1 MAMRNLLLISIFAVF
16 CISANINAQD
26 VVPVIQSGHSGSIM
40 FVEWDNTG
48 RYIASADDNNEI
60 IIYDIIAGKVFFR
73 TKFPGT
79 KLVTGIKFYEDG
91 KLYASNTEYAICF
104 DPLTLQTTDA
114 PHGVPPKKMSP
125 NFKVRNS
132 ALKKI
137 GGATTL
143 FNRSAYTKFTYV
155 AESEDHNYIIA
166 GDENGGLY
174 FCNTN
179 LALQKYDNVHSLPIN
194 DISFSKEGNMV
205 AVASADRSVSI
216 WRLPSYKMEK
226 RFIPRSFNISAL
238 ASSKDNQSFVF
249 GDELGYSYRIT
260 FTIDKLIC
268 DAVDTHDGQI
278 NDIQMSPNNNV
289 AVTAGSDNSATVV
302 DFENKCV
309 LQKFK
314 AQSSSGKVKQVFDIK
329 AIQEQALKGNDA
341 KNNMYDENV
350 YSVAVSP
357 DGKYIAFSAG
367 KWGLNDPVLKFA
379 NISSLNILGNKD
391 ERSPK
396 KGVAPGMAVANNM
409 HIFKQMCF
417 DTTNNLYGIG
427 EEDRKI
433 YKYKPTITGFGVG
446 TECEMNMLTENAKLD
461 NTLLLRQKDEPTM
474 NDYYLIKID
483 PSTGDV
489 YKCKGYEIERLGKD
503 GKNVT
508 YKGQY
513 GFINDF
519 IVMKGQ
525 QFLIASAK
533 DASLNIYD
541 IQSGKKLLSIYV
553 VDGGKLIYV
562 TPEHYYMAT
571 GDAITG
577 LGYYH
582 EGKIYPAEQFDLRFN
597 RPDLVLKSLDIF
609 DNEIIAMYKSAY
621 NKRIQKLGFTESM
634 LNGELELPEIK
645 IMNLN
650 EIQLTTHQPT
660 TYMKLSMKDANY
672 NLNRLNVYVNDVP
685 VYGTNGM
692 DLSDRYSR
700 ETIVNIEIP
709 LSSDRNVIQLS
720 CTNEKGME
728 SLKEEIEVFY
738 DNPNKKKKPTLYLI
752 SLAVAEYEQSEYNLR
767 YTINDGRG
775 FVKLFSEH
783 ADKFDHVV
791 VDSLYNSNCT
801 KANFLA
807 LKEKLMKTN
816 VDDYV
821 YLHIAGHGLL
831 DDDLNWYFAT
841 QNIDFFDPSVNGL
854 KYEEI
859 ESVLDGIPAR
869 NKLFLMDACHSGE
882 VDKEDGVNIAEKAEG
897 DETRGA
903 VTVNKRKKTK
913 NSLGNSFELMRLLFS
928 DLKKGTGTVVISA
941 ASGGGY
947 ALENESI
954 ENGIFTYCLM
964 DAFKKNKADKNKDK
978 SISVS
983 ELRSFIFDGVK
994 KMSEGKQQPTSRQE
1008 NLQNDFSVK

>member
-1 MAMRNLLLISIFAVF
+1 MRNLFLISLISLIFAT
-16 CISANINAQD
+16 ISLNAQD

-60 IIYDIIAGKVFFR
+60 IIYDIVAGKVFYR
-73 TKFPGT
+73 TKFPGK
-79 KLVTGIKFYEDG
+79 KLLTGIRFDDDG
-91 KLYASNTEYAICF
+91 KLYASNTDNAICF
-104 DPLTLQTTDA
+104 DPTTLETSDA
-114 PHGVPPKKMSP
+114 SHGVPPKKMSA
-125 NFKVRNS
+125 NFKIRNS
-132 ALKKI
+132 SLKNI
-137 GGATTL
+137 NGGSL
-143 FNRSAYTKFTYV
+143 FNRNAYTKFTYA
-155 AESEDHNYIIA
+155 AESEDRKYIIA

-174 FCNTN
+174 FCNN
-179 LALQKYDNVHSLPIN
+179 LMNLQHFENVHSLPIN
-194 DISFSKEGNMV
+194 DISFSKQGNMV
-205 AVASADRSVSI
+205 AIASADRSVSI

-226 RFIPRSFNISAL
+226 RLVPRSFNISAL
-238 ASSKDNQSFVF
+238 ASSPDSKSFAF
-249 GDELGYSYRIT
+249 GDELGYAYRIT

-268 DAVDTHDGQI
+268 EAVDTHDGQI
-278 NDIQMSPNNNV
+278 NDIQVSANSSV
-289 AVTAGSDNSATVV
+289 AVTAGSDNSAAVV
-302 DFENKCV
+302 DFENKKV

-329 AIQEQALKGNDA
+329 AIQEQAMKGNDM
-341 KNNMYDENV
+341 KDNMYDENV

-357 DGKYIAFSAG
+357 DGKYIMYSAG
-367 KWGLNDPVLKFA
+367 KYGLADPVLKYA
-379 NISSLNILGNKD
+379 NISSLNILGAKN
-391 ERSPK
+391 ERVAK
-396 KGVAPGMAVANNM
+396 KGIAAGMALPNNI
-409 HIFKQMCF
+409 HIYKQMCF
-417 DTTNNLYGIG
+417 DTTDNLYGI
-427 EEDRKI
+427 EADRKI
-433 YKYKPTITGFGVG
+433 YRHKPAALTGFGAG
-446 TECEMNMLTENAKLD
+446 IECEMSAMTEASNAENVLI
-461 NTLLLRQKDEPTM
+461 LRQKDEPKM
-474 NDYYLIKID
+474 EDYYMLKID
-483 PSTGDV
+483 PSNGDV

-513 GFINDF
+513 GYISDF

-525 QFLIASAK
+525 QFLIAAAK

-582 EGKIYPAEQFDLRFN
+582 EGRIYPAEQFDIKFN
-597 RPDLVLKSLDIF
+597 RPDLVLKSLDVF
-609 DNEIIAMYKSAY
+609 DNEIIEVYKSAY
-621 NKRIQKLGFTESM
+621 KKRIQRLGFTESM
-634 LNGELELPEIK
+634 LNGEMELPEIK
-645 IMNLN
+645 IMNMD
-650 EIQLTTHQPT
+650 EIKLTTSKST
-660 TYMKLSMKDANY
+660 IDTKLSMKDNNY

-685 VYGTNGM
+685 LYGTNGM

-700 ETIVNIEIP
+700 ETMANIEIP
-709 LSSDRNVIQLS
+709 LSNGRNTIQLS
-720 CTNEKGME
+720 CVNEKGME

-738 DNPNKKKKPTLYLI
+738 EPQGKKQKPTLYLI
-752 SLAVAEYEQSEYNLR
+752 SLAVAEYSQSEYNLR

-783 ADKFDHVV
+783 ADNFDHVV
-791 VDSLYNSNCT
+791 VDSLYNANCT
-801 KANFLA
+801 KQNFLA
-807 LKEKLMKTN
+807 LKEKLMKSN

-821 YLHIAGHGLL
+821 YVHIAGHGLL

-854 KYEEI
+854 KYEDI
-859 ESVLDGIPAR
+859 EGLLDGIPAR
-869 NKLFLMDACHSGE
+869 NKMLLMDACHSGE
-882 VDKEDGVNIAEKAEG
+882 VDKQDGVDIAEKSDG
-897 DETRGA
+897 DDTRGA
-903 VTVNKRKKTK
+903 VTVSKRKKTK

-983 ELRSFIFDGVK
+983 ELRNFIFDGVNR
-994 KMSEGKQQPTSRQE
+994 MSEGKQQPTSRRE
-1008 NLQNDFSVK
+1008 NLQNDFNVK

>member
-1 MAMRNLLLISIFAVF
+1 MRNLFLISL
-16 CISANINAQD
+16 ISLICASISLNAQD

-60 IIYDIIAGKVFFR
+60 IIYDIVAGKVFYR
-73 TKFPGT
+73 TKFPGK
-79 KLVTGIKFYEDG
+79 KLVTGIRFDDDG
-91 KLYASNTEYAICF
+91 KLYASNTDNAICF
-104 DPLTLQTTDA
+104 DPNTLETSEA
-114 PHGVPPKKMSP
+114 SHGVPPKKMSA
-125 NFKVRNS
+125 NFKIRNS
-132 ALKKI
+132 SLKNI
-137 GGATTL
+137 NGGAL
-143 FNRSAYTKFTYV
+143 FNRNAYTKFTY
-155 AESEDHNYIIA
+155 ASESEDRKYIIA

-174 FCNTN
+174 FCNN
-179 LALQKYDNVHSLPIN
+179 LMNLQHFENVHSLPIN
-194 DISFSKEGNMV
+194 DISFSKQGNMV
-205 AVASADRSVSI
+205 AIASADRSVSI

-226 RFIPRSFNISAL
+226 RLVPRSFNISAL
-238 ASSKDNQSFVF
+238 ASSPDSKSFAF
-249 GDELGYSYRIT
+249 GDELGYAYRIT
-260 FTIDKLIC
+260 FAIDKLIC
-268 DAVDTHDGQI
+268 EAVDTHDGQI
-278 NDIQMSPNNNV
+278 NDIQVSANSSV
-289 AVTAGSDNSATVV
+289 AVTAGSDNSAAVV
-302 DFENKCV
+302 DFENKKV

-329 AIQEQALKGNDA
+329 AIQEQAMKGNDM
-341 KNNMYDENV
+341 KDNMYDENV

-357 DGKYIAFSAG
+357 DGKYIMYSAG
-367 KWGLNDPVLKFA
+367 KYGLADPVLKYA
-379 NISSLNILGNKD
+379 NISSLNILGAKN
-391 ERSPK
+391 ERVAK
-396 KGVAPGMAVANNM
+396 KGIAAGMALPNNI
-409 HIFKQMCF
+409 HIYKQMCF
-417 DTTNNLYGIG
+417 DTINNLYGI
-427 EEDRKI
+427 EADRKI
-433 YKYKPTITGFGVG
+433 YRHKTAALTGFGPG
-446 TECEMNMLTENAKLD
+446 TECEMSAMTEASNAENVLI
-461 NTLLLRQKDEPTM
+461 LRQKDEPTM
-474 NDYYLIKID
+474 EDYYMLKID
-483 PSTGDV
+483 PSNGDV

-503 GKNVT
+503 GKHVT

-513 GFINDF
+513 GYISDF

-525 QFLIASAK
+525 QFLIAAAK

-582 EGKIYPAEQFDLRFN
+582 EGRIYPAEQFDIKFN
-597 RPDLVLKSLDIF
+597 RPDLVLKSLDVF
-609 DNEIIAMYKSAY
+609 DNEIIEVYKSAY
-621 NKRIQKLGFTESM
+621 KKRIQRLGFTESM
-634 LNGELELPEIK
+634 LNGEMELPEIK
-645 IMNLN
+645 IMNMD
-650 EIQLTTHQPT
+650 EIKLTTSKST
-660 TYMKLSMKDANY
+660 IDAKLSMKDNNY

-685 VYGTNGM
+685 LFGTNGM
-692 DLSDRYSR
+692 NLSDRYSR
-700 ETIVNIEIP
+700 ETMANIEIP
-709 LSSDRNVIQLS
+709 LSNGRNTIQFS
-720 CTNEKGME
+720 CVNEKGME

-738 DNPNKKKKPTLYLI
+738 EPQGKKQKPTLYLI
-752 SLAVAEYEQSEYNLR
+752 SLAVANYEQSEYNLR

-775 FVKLFSEH
+775 FVKLFSEN
-783 ADKFDHVV
+783 ATNFDHVV

-801 KANFLA
+801 KQNFLA
-807 LKEKLMKTN
+807 LKEKLMKSK

-821 YLHIAGHGLL
+821 YVHIAGHGLL

-854 KYEEI
+854 KYEDI
-859 ESVLDGIPAR
+859 EGLLDGIPAR
-869 NKLFLMDACHSGE
+869 NKMLLMDACHSGE
-882 VDKEDGVNIAEKAEG
+882 VDKQDGVEIADKADG

-903 VTVNKRKKTK
+903 VTVSKRKKTK

-983 ELRSFIFDGVK
+983 ELRNFIFDGVS
-994 KMSEGKQQPTSRQE
+994 KMSEGKQQPTSRRE
-1008 NLQNDFSVK
+1008 NLQNDFNVK